1 MEFPEEDNFNGQ
13 DCENGI
19 LRRLYRIMNLPVS
32 DLLKLKLKGN
42 DRQSEAEKFAIEE
55 EKANNANCLVKSGAW
70 ITNKLGIA
78 TN

>member
-1 MEFPEEDNFNGQ
+1 
-13 DCENGI
+13 
-19 LRRLYRIMNLPVS
+19 MNLPVS